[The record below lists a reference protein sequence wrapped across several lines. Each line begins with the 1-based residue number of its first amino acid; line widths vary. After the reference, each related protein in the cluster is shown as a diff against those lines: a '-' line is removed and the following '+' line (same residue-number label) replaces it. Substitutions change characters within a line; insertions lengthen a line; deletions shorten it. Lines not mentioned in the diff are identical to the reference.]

1 MPQRIDLNFD
11 HLPILGKVLGRA
23 LSAATGLNVAWIPK
37 SNVERLSLGV
47 VLQANAMHP
56 AGIELDSPFALLVTD
71 DGLGNPPGMAVR
83 ESDLIKFR
91 LGDRL
96 AVLEGNI
103 SSLTSNSKSF
113 RQIMGQD
120 FPREATNEL
129 GLPAVAQSSITEVV
143 LACGLDPEKALP
155 AAQHAEASARILY
168 VFRTL
173 ENYYLHTVSSRGRT
187 WNSYWIEHVNLG
199 LERLAEVLNWT
210 RDNDP
215 SASLTSFFETYTFAC
230 FGLPRPNSGEE
241 YKFAEKD
248 LGKKIEEA
256 LEKWWL
262 DLGEVQITLRVLENR
277 TNPPLPHPISM
288 LDWTGFDD
296 ARLSTESCLMALSGS
311 AFSDAVASSAAFS
324 KLSEAEFFSPDGGAA
339 STSTLIIRSESG
351 HHRSLVS
358 NVDKGPFVVQCITDS
373 SAQRTETFVL
383 SVPTSSA
390 VSADTVHGS
399 SIQPVLSTPNSK
411 WKQISAEATSEGLS
425 LTGYFDVARKFEHQG
440 AVARIG
446 VTLTSTDPLAGLVDA
461 HASCSV
467 VLLPAAQPSM
477 AIVNQRP
484 NGSIGKLI
492 TFSPDSGNESQTCD
506 VPATHSNLIWIT
518 VADERPLV
526 DGRPEGNAFEGS
538 EIWFDAVQIV
548 AEVEIMVGEQE
559 FRLRPEESRKS
570 IQSPIIAAIEKQP
583 LTNERPDDELSGTL
597 IGRLESLIS
606 KRAGDP
612 NWLKFCFHVAL
623 SADKAFDLEH
633 LMPNENSGLIADTQM
648 EQALNRVSNFH
659 VTRAFRESESV
670 ATFVA
675 AFEALEIHEGLL
687 SRGDRD
693 NGIADW
699 PSRTSWQHLSRSDD
713 SRLETYLDAYAN
725 MVSEAKKTQRPENV
739 FWASYPCSISVWNTT
754 TTGKCNSILL
764 SPLHPIRLAWLAGVE
779 HTLAHSDMA
788 KALAGPIEGWNFPI
802 VGPSP
807 TNLSGMLAVPMDN
820 GSGQLFVGW
829 SLLTAASVD
838 APEPLQ
844 PPHRVGSFLAPGS
857 AASGMN
863 SSSAESAL
871 RAFRRINPHLPT
883 LTIDLAA
890 MSPAARLSEVDEV
903 ILRQATLWAK
913 ETSLEMVGGLR
924 IWDSLNRLGGA
935 PFEDAQDITGYGG
948 ERVPLEWR
956 RYVHDP
962 AKSKTC
968 NVRLLQDT
976 GLRVRVYPTGEASM
990 GISGKVPLRRF
1001 EAPLSSVDATDA
1013 AYSSPTFGPEMQLTS
1028 FQTALAEL
1036 ENANNQPRISSQV
1049 FRTLL
1054 VDPNAD
1060 WTVTGEASISPSSMA
1075 NLLNGQEETGQML
1088 WEWRPPFLDYGG
1100 KDTPLLERRPFLAV
1114 ARIPGAF
1121 RSQLRSLLDRARDS
1135 VATDGDVDSLLRRLG
1150 SSGVGL
1156 SSLLAMG
1163 GSHAAG
1169 ALGFY
1174 ASIGM
1179 MDLIEPENSD
1189 SFVIPID
1196 ACDTFLRA
1204 LAGGTSEQS
1213 LTKRAD
1219 LLHISITGDSI
1230 SLAPIEIKLY
1240 GLNSANPPL
1249 LLPVFGDPLLDE
1261 GISQLAS
1268 TSRLIDMVQEKFE
1281 DLLGDTEQAD
1291 SKTLFLSALTALVES
1306 AVKLSPQRIADPDRL
1321 YQNLSRLLNGELKLE
1336 SGVPVLAYFA
1346 KRSVAP
1352 QNYASTSQRIAI
1364 DQSPVEG
1371 HEMSVFT
1378 ADIGLVLRQLAGDH
1392 SDPDLETNWQSLFST
1407 PTRAVVDGPVVD
1419 GPVVDGPVVDGP
1431 VVDGPVVD
1439 GPVVDGPDDDR
1450 PDDDRPDNDDEAVL
1464 GHGSKFLV
1472 GQRLDSVGDSP
1483 VQFWPGNTALNQM
1496 NVGVVGDLGTGKTQ
1510 LLKTL
1515 ISELRRTTRETQ
1527 GTPISFLIFDYKN
1540 DYSDQAFLD
1549 DVGGVVISPSN
1560 IPLNVFAL
1568 SGPYS
1573 RASAF
1578 KRAQA
1583 FTDVLG
1589 KIYAGIGPI
1598 QRNNLVETIM
1608 ELFQAKGGDSPLMHE
1623 VLSGYRQR
1631 VGAADSVV
1639 GVLNKFVLPEV
1650 FVEDASA
1657 LKPFNDFLGDNVL
1670 VINLSELGGDSH
1682 TQNALVILMLDLYYE
1697 YMLTREKWP
1706 FVGEDPQIRKLN
1718 SFLLVDEATN
1728 IMQFEFPV
1736 LEKLLLQGR
1745 QYGLGVILASQYLS
1759 HFKVGSTNYGEP
1771 LRSWFVH
1778 KVPHVTEAQLRML
1791 SMPGATA
1798 ANASRIST
1806 LNNHEAFFSSLD
1818 VSGEFIRGL
1827 PYFEL
1832 GR

>member
-1 MPQRIDLNFD
+1 MRQRIETNIDD
-11 HLPILGKVLGRA
+11 LPILGKVIGRA
-23 LSAATGLNVAWIPK
+23 LSSVTGLNVAWIPK
-37 SNVERLSLGV
+37 SNVERLALGIV
-47 VLQANAMHP
+47 IQSNALQP
-56 AGIELDSPFALLVTD
+56 LGIERDSPFALLVNE
-71 DGLGNPPGMAVR
+71 DGQGKPEGMVVR
-83 ESDLIKFR
+83 EADLIKFR

-96 AVLEGNI
+96 AVLEGNV
-103 SSLTSNSKSF
+103 SPLTSNSKSF

-120 FPREATNEL
+120 FPREATNQL
-129 GLPAVAQSSITEVV
+129 GLAGLSQAAITEVV
-143 LACGLDPEKALP
+143 SASALDRGKNFSMEQL
-155 AAQHAEASARILY
+155 AEASSRLNY
-168 VFRTL
+168 VLRTL
-173 ENYYLHTVSSRGRT
+173 EIYYIHTVSSRGRA
-187 WNSYWIEHVNLG
+187 WNSYWLEHVNLG
-199 LERLAEVLNWT
+199 LERLANVLTWV
-210 RDNDP
+210 RDDNP
-215 SASLTSFFETYTFAC
+215 AETLTHFFQTFTFAC
-230 FGLPRPNSGEE
+230 FGLPRPNFGEE
-241 YKFAEKD
+241 YGFADKD
-248 LGKKIEEA
+248 LGKKFEEA

-262 DLGEVQITLRVLENR
+262 DLDTVQITLRVLENR
-277 TNPPLPHPISM
+277 TTPPSPHQLSQ
-288 LDWTGFDD
+288 LDWSGFDD
-296 ARLSTESCLMALSGS
+296 ARLSSESGLMALSGAGFQDTIAS
-311 AFSDAVASSAAFS
+311 ANAFS
-324 KLSEAEFFSPDGGAA
+324 KLSEAEFFSPAGSTTSA
-339 STSTLIIRSESG
+339 SALILRSESG
-351 HHRSLVS
+351 HSRSLTS
-358 NVDKGPFVVQCITDS
+358 NFSKGPFVLQC
-373 SAQRTETFVL
+373 
-383 SVPTSSA
+383 
-390 VSADTVHGS
+390 VSASGVQQTEVFELSIPTTAPVTQDAVDGS
-399 SIQPVLSTPNSK
+399 NIQPTLSTPNSK
-411 WKQISAEATSEGLS
+411 WKLISSEATSEGLS
-425 LTGYFDVARKFEHQG
+425 LTGRFEVARKFDLQG
-440 AVARIG
+440 GVARIG
-446 VTLTSTDPLAGLVDA
+446 IVFTSADPLAGLVDV
-461 HASCSV
+461 HAGCSV
-467 VLLPAAQPSM
+467 VLVPASQPRLV
-477 AIVNQRP
+477 IVNQKS
-484 NGSIGKLI
+484 NGSIGTQI
-492 TFSPDSGNESQTCD
+492 TYSPDPGVEFQTCD

-518 VADERPLV
+518 VSNERPLV
-526 DGRPEGNAFEGS
+526 DGRPGGSAFEGS
-538 EIWFDAVQIV
+538 DIWFDSAQIV
-548 AEVEIMVGEQE
+548 TEVEITCGGQE
-559 FRLRPEESRKS
+559 FRLRPEESHKS

-583 LTNERPDDELSGTL
+583 LTNEKPDVELSGSL

-606 KRAGDP
+606 KRASDV
-612 NWLKFCFHVAL
+612 NWLAHGFHIAV
-623 SADKAFDLEH
+623 SADKAFDLEQ
-633 LMPNENSGLIADTQM
+633 LAPNETSGLIADAPT

-659 VTRAFRESESV
+659 VTKAFRESESV
-670 ATFVA
+670 AEFIA
-675 AFEALEIHEGLL
+675 AFETLEIHDALL
-687 SRGDRD
+687 ERGDRE
-693 NGIADW
+693 NGVADW
-699 PSRTSWQHLSRSDD
+699 PSRTSWKHFGRPDD
-713 SRLETYLDAYAN
+713 SRMATYLDAFAT
-725 MVSEAKKTQRPENV
+725 MISAAKSTQRPENV
-739 FWASYPCSISVWNTT
+739 FWASYPFSVSVWNTT
-754 TTGKCNSILL
+754 TSGKCQSVLL
-764 SPLHPIRLAWLAGVE
+764 SPLHPIRLSWLAGVE
-779 HTLAHSDMA
+779 HTLANSEMA
-788 KALAGPIEGWNFPI
+788 KALAGPIEGWNFPVI
-802 VGPSP
+802 GPSP

-829 SLLTAASVD
+829 SLMAGASVD

-844 PPHRVGSFLAPGS
+844 PPHRVGTFLAPGS

-903 ILRQATLWAK
+903 ILREATGWAK
-913 ETSLEMVGGLR
+913 DTSAEMVGGLR

-935 PFEDAQDITGYGG
+935 PFEDAQDIAGYGG

-976 GLRVRVYPTGEASM
+976 GLRVRVYPTGQANM
-990 GISGKVPLRRF
+990 GISGLVPLRRF
-1001 EAPLSSVDATDA
+1001 EAPLSQSDATDA
-1013 AYSSPTFGPEMQLTS
+1013 AYSNPTFGPAMQLTS
-1028 FQTALAEL
+1028 FQGALAEL

-1075 NLLNGQEETGQML
+1075 NLLNGQDETGQML
-1088 WEWRPPFLDYGG
+1088 WEWRPPYLDYGG

-1121 RSQLRSLLDRARDS
+1121 RSQLRALLDIARDGE
-1135 VATDGDVDSLLRRLG
+1135 ATDGDVDRLLRRLG

-1174 ASIGM
+1174 ASIGL
-1179 MDLIEPENSD
+1179 MDLIKRESSD

-1204 LAGGTSEQS
+1204 LAGGTSQNS

-1219 LLHISITGDSI
+1219 LLHLTISGNSL

-1240 GLNSANPPL
+1240 GLNAANPPL
-1249 LLPVFGDPLLDE
+1249 LLPTFGDAVLEE
-1261 GISQLAS
+1261 GISQLGS
-1268 TSRLIDMVQEKFE
+1268 TSRLIDKVQEKYE
-1281 DLLGDTEQAD
+1281 ELCAD
-1291 SKTLFLSALTALVES
+1291 SEHTDSKILFLSALTSLVES
-1306 AVKLSPQRIADPDRL
+1306 AVKLSPQSIIDPDRL
-1321 YQNLSRLLNGELKLE
+1321 HQNLSRLLNGELKLE
-1336 SGVPVLAYFA
+1336 SGPPVVAFFS
-1346 KRSVAP
+1346 KRSVSP
-1352 QNYASTSQRIAI
+1352 ENYASTAQRIALEH
-1364 DQSPVEG
+1364 SPIEG
-1371 HEMSVFT
+1371 HEISVFS
-1378 ADIGLVLRQLAGDH
+1378 ADIGLVLRQLSGEESH
-1392 SDPDLETNWQSLFST
+1392 SDLEANWQSLFSS
-1407 PTRAVVDGPVVD
+1407 PTGQIATEADGGLFAGGDANHVSETGEDDTREDDTGEDENGEDCESD
-1419 GPVVDGPVVDGP
+1419 GEIV
-1431 VVDGPVVD
+1431 
-1439 GPVVDGPDDDR
+1439 
-1450 PDDDRPDNDDEAVL
+1450 EL
-1464 GHGSKFLV
+1464 GLGSKFLV
-1472 GQRLDSVGDSP
+1472 GHRLDSVGDSP
-1483 VQFWPGNTALNQM
+1483 LEFWPGNTALNQM

-1549 DVGGVVISPSN
+1549 DVGGVVVSPSS

-1568 SGPYS
+1568 AGPYT

-1608 ELFQAKGGDSPLMHE
+1608 DLFQAKGGDSPLMHE

-1657 LKPFNDFLGDNVL
+1657 LQPFNDFLGDKVL

-1697 YMLTREKWP
+1697 YMLSREKWP

-1759 HFKVGSTNYGEP
+1759 HFKVGSTNYGEI

-1778 KVPHVTEAQLRML
+1778 KVPHVTDAQLRML

-1798 ANASRIST
+1798 ANAARISS
-1806 LNNHEAFFSSLD
+1806 LNNHEAFYSSLN
-1818 VSGEFIRGL
+1818 VEGEFIRGL